1 VENVG
6 FLVFLR
12 LLIWQITL
20 DGVVMNPTCNF
31 PCLHVSFSS
40 LTLEFFFVISQVSH
54 GCEHS
59 YVVVG
64 IGAVTVES
72 KVVKVAGLKLH
83 AISLQVI
90 IDGGKYNLLKE
101 F

>member
-1 VENVG
+1 
-6 FLVFLR
+6 
-12 LLIWQITL
+12 
-20 DGVVMNPTCNF
+20 MNPTCNF

-40 LTLEFFFVISQVSH
+40 LMLEIFFVISQVSH

-72 KVVKVAGLKLH
+72 KVVKVAGLKAH

>member
-1 VENVG
+1 
-6 FLVFLR
+6 
-12 LLIWQITL
+12 
-20 DGVVMNPTCNF
+20 MNPTCNF

-40 LTLEFFFVISQVSH
+40 LMLEIFFVISQVSH

-59 YVVVG
+59 YVVVD
-64 IGAVTVES
+64 IGAVSVES
-72 KVVKVAGLKLH
+72 KVVKVAGLKAH

-90 IDGGKYNLLKE
+90 IDGGKYNLFKE